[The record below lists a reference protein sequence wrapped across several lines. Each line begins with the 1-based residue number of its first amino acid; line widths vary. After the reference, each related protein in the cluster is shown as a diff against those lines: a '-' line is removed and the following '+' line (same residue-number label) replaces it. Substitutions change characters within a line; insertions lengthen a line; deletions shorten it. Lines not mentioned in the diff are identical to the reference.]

1 MVDYSD
7 RVSRKGLTAREA
19 AKRAGMSPRTAQRW
33 TSQPRDQ
40 WIAEKAA
47 EREAIRAFHDEQGHS
62 WTQTAAHFGLHVD
75 TVKRRAY
82 TARKERAAE
91 REEAERKA
99 RKADEPPLFEAS

>member
-1 MVDYSD
+1 MVEYTD

-33 TSQPRDQ
+33 TSQPRAQ

-47 EREAIRAFHDEQGHS
+47 EREAIRAFHDDEGHS

-91 REEAERKA
+91 RVEAEQKA
-99 RKADEPPLFEAS
+99 REANEPPLFEAS